1 MSVKYP
7 TVEILRKEH
16 GMNEKTMR
24 ALICMGA
31 FAIGA
36 TANAASV
43 HTTTATS
50 GKLSEVAWNP
60 ALPSNIA
67 NVELVFSGANF
78 AIENDVDGLAVNKLT
93 FKSAGT
99 LSGKTITLNA
109 DGANLPVVSSSG
121 AIANTVSAPFVVNA
135 KTTFKA
141 DHQNARLTF
150 SGAFSGAGQAV
161 IDIAHSAQVS
171 FNGDSSSWSGGVDV
185 FKGLL
190 NVASGASLGSGS
202 VYVTNK
208 WVSGNT
214 RYFVRLIATGDT
226 VIRGPV
232 YLGYEYDS
240 AKPRVIVNTGKS
252 LTFNG
257 DVYVNH
263 SPVWGQ
269 PKSKVVFNGKISKS
283 PFGTSANILFDTDNH
298 NASSSDYPTY
308 IFSASSSANITSLYA
323 FYSKVVFESKNLS
336 ISQMAPGNYTVI
348 NCGAD
353 YVFANSNT
361 TFNVQNANTVFA
373 GMELNGHSQDL
384 GACYVDALQY
394 APFYIR
400 NSNLSSVPKVRVWQ
414 WVENR
419 TNALYVEGPM
429 HFIKSGHNTLGIT
442 NELFRVGG
450 TLEVELGVLQILRDG
465 PVADR
470 IVVGKNGILD
480 LGGKRV
486 SCGSF
491 ELDGGIIRNGTL
503 CADSV
508 DIKSGGVLAEIAGGT
523 KIVKSGDGQ
532 MTTAYPAAA
541 GGMVSKEGLVFCYKY
556 DSDDALLKD
565 SGINGYDLEIYPAKD
580 KEVGATCDVST
591 KKFGAGA
598 LALTGT
604 SYLRAP
610 NNGWFEK
617 IPVGSAP
624 FTVATHFKILD
635 DTKTRMGLLGYGL
648 NKEYN
653 AANNRMFRNLNSIH
667 MYRYNSD
674 VDVYRDDKG
683 SFSDGKWH
691 SLVETWDG
699 TQVRI
704 YLDGRETLPNFLG
717 TRTKFT
723 APDFK
728 VGVLHIGN
736 GLNQSDNESFRGW
749 IDETALWSRAL
760 SQEEVFAYHLN
771 GVTDA
776 PAVATAAFTAGEAF
790 VVDAD
795 FLDGLTDGIVCNYR
809 FEPGENFLKDS
820 GPNGYHLVI
829 TNQNAT
835 VTYDAS
841 KPKPTSISESA
852 HGSGAVSFSEG
863 HMLGTKEYPAK
874 LPLGDKPYTVGFY
887 FKALNT
893 AWRGLLTY
901 GKNVKSQCNSF
912 SVSFANNYIVLQNYW
927 FYNDATFNKL
937 GEPTA
942 VNLNKWH
949 SFVTTWDGNC
959 ARYWFDGVEVI
970 NDAGRKPVPDLKPNV
985 VAGIFRIGNGQNNA
999 TFKGWMDD
1007 VTIWDRA
1014 ISEDEAVYF
1023 GKYGLPE
1030 SYAALPKNAVLSIG
1044 ENAVVKPASG
1054 KLTVGGALTLGG
1066 KIDGDVDLEDGVVL
1080 KGDAAAEV
1088 SGKVTVK
1095 GKGTFVTPSELTKKG
1110 NVWTLFTADGY
1121 AGTDLLSG
1129 WTVDGD
1135 NLKPHGSAFGV
1146 EGERMWA
1153 RAWIKGTVIVLR

>member
-1 MSVKYP
+1 
-7 TVEILRKEH
+7 
-16 GMNEKTMR
+16 MNEKTMR
-24 ALICMGA
+24 ALICMGV
-31 FAIGA
+31 FAIGVS
-36 TANAASV
+36 ANAASV

-78 AIENDVDGLAVNKLT
+78 TIENDVDGLAVNKLT

-99 LSGKTITLNA
+99 LSGKAITLNA

-150 SGAFSGAGQAV
+150 SGSFSGAGQAV

-185 FKGLL
+185 FRGLL

-214 RYFVRLIATGDT
+214 RYFVRLVATGDT

-269 PKSKVVFNGKISKS
+269 PKSKVVFNGKIRKS
-283 PFGTSANILFDTDNH
+283 PFGTSSNILFDTDNH
-298 NASSSDYPTY
+298 NVSAADYPTY
-308 IFSASSSANITSLYA
+308 TFSASSSANIGNLYA
-323 FYSKVVFESKNLS
+323 FYAKVVFESKNLS
-336 ISQMAPGNYTVI
+336 ISSMDPASYTVI

-361 TFNVQNANTVFA
+361 AFNVQNGNAIFA
-373 GMELNGHSQDL
+373 GMELNGYSQDL
-384 GACYVDALQY
+384 GAHRVDASQY

-414 WVENR
+414 SVENR

-486 SCGSF
+486 SCGLF

-508 DIKSGGVLAEIAGGT
+508 DIKSGGVLAEIAGGA

-565 SGINGYDLEIYPAKD
+565 SSSNRYDLEIYTAKD
-580 KEVGATCDVST
+580 KEVGATCDAST

-604 SYLRAP
+604 SHLRAP
-610 NNGWFEK
+610 NDGWFGK

-624 FTVATHFKILD
+624 YTFATHFKILD
-635 DTKTRMGLLGYGL
+635 DTKTRMGLMAFGL
-648 NKEYN
+648 KGTDKASDNWMFKSLEYFHIYWWN
-653 AANNRMFRNLNSIH
+653 ADVNL
-667 MYRYNSD
+667 
-674 VDVYRDDKG
+674 YRDDKG

-704 YLDGRETLPNFLG
+704 YLDGREALPNFLG
-717 TRTKFT
+717 ARTKFT
-723 APDFK
+723 TPDFK
-728 VGVLHIGN
+728 AGSLRIGN
-736 GLNQSDNESFRGW
+736 ALGLNDNENFRGW

-760 SQEEVFAYHLN
+760 SQEEVFVYHLN

-776 PAVATAAFTAGEAF
+776 PVAATAVFTAGETLVA
-790 VVDAD
+790 DAD
-795 FLDGLTDGIVCNYR
+795 FLDGLADGIVCNYR

-835 VTYDAS
+835 KTYDAS
-841 KPKPTSISESA
+841 KPKPTSISEAA

-863 HMLGTKEYPAK
+863 HMLGTTVYPSK
-874 LPLGDKPYTVGFY
+874 LPLGDKPYAVGFY
-887 FKALNT
+887 FKAIST
-893 AWRGLLTY
+893 GGRGLLTY
-901 GKNVKSQCNSF
+901 GKNATSQCNSF
-912 SVSFANNYIVLQNYW
+912 QFYIKNNSYLALQNYW
-927 FYNDATFNKL
+927 WGNDAAFNSL
-937 GEPTA
+937 CEYTPI
-942 VNLNKWH
+942 NFNSWH
-949 SFVTTWDGNC
+949 SFIATWDGSRS
-959 ARYWFDGVEVI
+959 RYWFDGVEVF
-970 NDAGRKPVPDLKPNV
+970 NDQGRLPTAKPNIQ
-985 VAGIFRIGNGQNNA
+985 AGIFRIGNGQNND

-1014 ISEDEAVYF
+1014 ITEDEAAYF

-1030 SYAALPKNAVLSIG
+1030 SYAALPKNAALSIG
-1044 ENAVVKPASG
+1044 ANAVVKPASG
-1054 KLTVGGALTLGG
+1054 KLTVGGELTLGG

-1080 KGDAAAEV
+1080 KGDASAEV

-1095 GKGTFVTPSELTKKG
+1095 GKGTFVTPSELTEKTK
-1110 NVWTLFTADGY
+1110 VWTLFTADEYFG
-1121 AGTDLLSG
+1121 ADLLSG
-1129 WTVDGD
+1129 WTVDG
-1135 NLKPHGSAFGV
+1135 NNMKPHGSAFGV

-1153 RAWIKGTVIVLR
+1153 SAWIKGTVIVLR

>member
-1 MSVKYP
+1 
-7 TVEILRKEH
+7 
-16 GMNEKTMR
+16 MNEKTMR
-24 ALICMGA
+24 ALICMGV
-31 FAIGA
+31 FAIGVS
-36 TANAASV
+36 ANAASV

-99 LSGKTITLNA
+99 LSGKAITLNA

-135 KTTFKA
+135 KTAFKA

-150 SGAFSGAGQAV
+150 SGSFSGAGQAV

-185 FKGLL
+185 FRGLL

-214 RYFVRLIATGDT
+214 RYFVRLVATGDT

-283 PFGTSANILFDTDNH
+283 PFGTNSNILFDTDNH
-298 NASSSDYPTY
+298 NASAADYPTY
-308 IFSASSSANITSLYA
+308 TFSASSSANIGNLYA
-323 FYSKVVFESKNLS
+323 FYAKVVFESKNLS
-336 ISQMAPGNYTVI
+336 ISSMDPASYTVI
-348 NCGAD
+348 NCGTD

-361 TFNVQNANTVFA
+361 AFNVQNGNAIFA
-373 GMELNGHSQDL
+373 GMELNGYSQDL
-384 GACYVDALQY
+384 GAHRVDALQY

-400 NSNLSSVPKVRVWQ
+400 NSNLLSVPKVRVWQ
-414 WVENR
+414 SVENR

-486 SCGSF
+486 SCGLF

-565 SGINGYDLEIYPAKD
+565 SSSNRYDLEIYTAKD
-580 KEVGATCDVST
+580 KEVGATCDAST

-604 SYLRAP
+604 SHLRAP
-610 NNGWFEK
+610 NDGWFGK

-624 FTVATHFKILD
+624 YTFATHFKILD
-635 DTKTRMGLLGYGL
+635 NTKTRMGLMAFGL
-648 NKEYN
+648 KGTDKASDNWMFKSLEYFHIYWWN
-653 AANNRMFRNLNSIH
+653 ADVNL
-667 MYRYNSD
+667 
-674 VDVYRDDKG
+674 YRDDKG

-704 YLDGRETLPNFLG
+704 YLDGREALPNFLG
-717 TRTKFT
+717 ARTKFT

-728 VGVLHIGN
+728 AGSLRIGN
-736 GLNQSDNESFRGW
+736 ALGLNDNENFRGW

-760 SQEEVFAYHLN
+760 SQEEVFVYHLN

-776 PAVATAAFTAGEAF
+776 PVVATAVFTAGETLVA
-790 VVDAD
+790 DAD
-795 FLDGLTDGIVCNYR
+795 FLDGLADGIVCNYR

-835 VTYDAS
+835 KTYDAS

-863 HMLGTKEYPAK
+863 HMLGTTVYPSK
-874 LPLGDKPYTVGFY
+874 LPLGDKPYAVGFY
-887 FKALNT
+887 FKAIST
-893 AWRGLLTY
+893 GGRGLLTY
-901 GKNVKSQCNSF
+901 GKNATSQCNSF
-912 SVSFANNYIVLQNYW
+912 QFYIKNNSYLALQNYW
-927 FYNDATFNKL
+927 WGNDAAFNSL
-937 GEPTA
+937 CEYTPI
-942 VNLNKWH
+942 NFNSWH
-949 SFVTTWDGNC
+949 SFIATWDGSRS
-959 ARYWFDGVEVI
+959 RYWFDGVEVF
-970 NDAGRKPVPDLKPNV
+970 NDQGRLPTAKPNIQ
-985 VAGIFRIGNGQNNA
+985 AGIFRIGNGQNND

-1014 ISEDEAVYF
+1014 ITEDEAAYF

-1044 ENAVVKPASG
+1044 ANAVVKPASG
-1054 KLTVGGALTLGG
+1054 KLTVGGELTLGG

-1080 KGDAAAEV
+1080 KGDASAEV

-1095 GKGTFVTPSELTKKG
+1095 GKGTFVTPSELTEKTK
-1110 NVWTLFTADGY
+1110 VWTLFTADEYFG
-1121 AGTDLLSG
+1121 ADLLSG
-1129 WTVDGD
+1129 WTVDG
-1135 NLKPHGSAFGV
+1135 NNMKPHGSAFGV

-1153 RAWIKGTVIVLR
+1153 SAWIKGTVIVLR

>member
-1 MSVKYP
+1 
-7 TVEILRKEH
+7 
-16 GMNEKTMR
+16 MNEKTMR
-24 ALICMGA
+24 TLICMGA
-31 FAIGA
+31 FAIGVS
-36 TANAASV
+36 ANAASV
-43 HTTTATS
+43 HTTTAIS

-78 AIENDVDGLAVNKLT
+78 AIENDVDGLSVNKLT

-99 LSGKTITLNA
+99 LSGKAITLNA

-121 AIANTVSAPFVVNA
+121 AIANTVSAPFVLNS

-141 DHQNARLTF
+141 DNASANLTF
-150 SGAFSGAGQAV
+150 SGSFSGVGQAV
-161 IDIAHSAQVS
+161 IDIANNAQVS

-185 FKGLL
+185 FRGLL
-190 NVASGASLGSGS
+190 NVASGASLGSGA

-208 WVSGNT
+208 WASNL
-214 RYFVRLIATGDT
+214 VRLRATGDT

-232 YLGYEYDS
+232 YLGKENES
-240 AKPRVIVNTGKS
+240 LRPRVIVNTGKS
-252 LTFNG
+252 LTFGG

-269 PKSKVVFNGKISKS
+269 SKSTITFNGKVSKLPSGGS
-283 PFGTSANILFDTDNH
+283 PKMVLNTDNTRV
-298 NASSSDYPTY
+298 SSSDYPVFT
-308 IFSASSSANITSLYA
+308 FSDSSSAVLDSLFA
-323 FYSKVVFESKNLS
+323 FYSKVMLKSKNLS
-336 ISQMAPGNYTVI
+336 ISKMEPAGYTVI

-361 TFNVQNANTVFA
+361 TFNVQNGNAVFA
-373 GMELNGHSQDL
+373 GMELDGHSQDL
-384 GACYVDALQY
+384 GACYVDDKQY
-394 APFYIR
+394 APFFIR
-400 NSNLSSVPKVRVWQ
+400 NSNLSSMPKVRVWQ
-414 WVENR
+414 SVENR

-556 DSDDALLKD
+556 DSDDALLRD
-565 SGINGYDLEIYPAKD
+565 SSPNRYDLEIYTAKD
-580 KEVGATCDVST
+580 KEVGATCDAST

-604 SYLRAP
+604 SHLRAP
-610 NNGWFEK
+610 NDGWFGK

-624 FTVATHFKILD
+624 YTFATHFKIFD
-635 DTKTRMGLLGYGL
+635 DTKTRMGILAYGL
-648 NKEYN
+648 KNHKES
-653 AANNRMFRNLNSIH
+653 NNWMFQSLGFIH
-667 MYRYNSD
+667 MYRCDSD
-674 VDVYRDDKG
+674 VNVYRDDKG
-683 SFSDGKWH
+683 FFSDGKWH

-704 YLDGRETLPNFLG
+704 YLDGREALLNFRG
-717 TRTKFT
+717 DRTKFT

-728 VGVLHIGN
+728 AGVVKIGN
-736 GLNQSDNESFRGW
+736 SLGLNDNENFRGW
-749 IDETALWSRAL
+749 FDETALWSRAL
-760 SQEEVFAYHLN
+760 SREEVFAYHLN
-771 GVTDA
+771 GVADA
-776 PAVATAAFTAGEAF
+776 PAAATAAFTAGETF
-790 VVDAD
+790 VADAD
-795 FLDGLTDGIVCNYR
+795 FLDGLSDGIVCNYR

-829 TNQNAT
+829 TNQNASM
-835 VTYDAS
+835 TYDAS

-852 HGSGAVSFSEG
+852 HGSGAVSFSKG
-863 HMLGTKEYPAK
+863 HMLGTTVYPAK
-874 LPLGDKPYTVGFY
+874 LPLGAAPYTVGFY
-887 FKALNT
+887 FKVSSRDAV
-893 AWRGLLTY
+893 GLLTY
-901 GKNVKSQCNSF
+901 GKAANSQNNSF
-912 SVSFANNYIVLQNYW
+912 WCFYNNNNYIVLKNYW
-927 FYNDATFNKL
+927 YGNDAGFSKL
-937 GEPTA
+937 GEPTPI
-942 VNLNKWH
+942 NRDSWH
-949 SFVTTWDGNC
+949 SIVTTWDGNC
-959 ARYWFDGVEVI
+959 SRYWFDGVEVF
-970 NDAGRKPVPDLKPNV
+970 NDSGRLPTAKPNIQ
-985 VAGIFRIGNGQNNA
+985 AGIFRIGNGQNND
-999 TFKGWMDD
+999 TFIGWMDD

-1014 ISEDEAVYF
+1014 ITEDEAAYF

-1044 ENAVVKPASG
+1044 ANAVVKPASG
-1054 KLTVGGALTLGG
+1054 KLTVGGELTLGG

-1080 KGDAAAEV
+1080 KGDASVEV

-1095 GKGTFVTPSELTKKG
+1095 GKGTFVTPSGLAEKAK
-1110 NVWTLFTADGY
+1110 VWTLFTADGY
-1121 AGTDLLSG
+1121 LGADLLSG

-1146 EGERMWA
+1146 EGEIMWA
-1153 RAWIKGTVIVLR
+1153 SAWIKGTVIVLR